1 MLTSGLLTS
10 GFLSSLRGGSCS
22 GRIGETSFLVPTKTT
37 SSTALVNTS
46 SLSTTRLTSFP
57 LALSL
62 KIVAL
67 IFLRPT
73 TPLVLTTRSP
83 SLRDGSSSSTTLN
96 LISSS
101 LTSSVNVNSG
111 FPGCVKSPLYCFR
124 SFLYSSL
131 NLASSVCLSAK
142 YVSNSFNLASTI
154 SLSAFAFS

>member
-111 FPGCVKSPLYCFR
+111 FSGFSLIKLEIRRFR
-124 SFLYSSL
+124 RSLYSSS
-131 NLASSVCLSAK
+131 NLTSSVCLSVK
-142 YVSNSFNLASTI
+142 HL
-154 SLSAFAFS
+154 

>member
-1 MLTSGLLTS
+1 MNVIVLTD
-10 GFLSSLRGGSCS
+10 
-22 GRIGETSFLVPTKTT
+22 
-37 SSTALVNTS
+37 
-46 SLSTTRLTSFP
+46 
-57 LALSL
+57 
-62 KIVAL
+62 
-67 IFLRPT
+67 LRPLI
-73 TPLVLTTRSP
+73 PLVLTTRSP
-83 SLRDGSSSSTTLN
+83 SLRDESSFSTTLN